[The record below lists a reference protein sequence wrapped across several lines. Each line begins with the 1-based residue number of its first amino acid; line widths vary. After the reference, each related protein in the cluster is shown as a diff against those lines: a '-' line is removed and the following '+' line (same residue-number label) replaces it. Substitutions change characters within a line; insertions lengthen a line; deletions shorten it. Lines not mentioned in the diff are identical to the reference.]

1 MNLRTVVFIDTVMVL
16 GLEDKGL
23 TGEDMEKV
31 NFNSKMEIAM
41 KEISAM
47 G

>member
-16 GLEDKGL
+16 GLEEKGL
-23 TGEDMEKV
+23 TGEDKAKV

-41 KEISAM
+41 KEIFTM